1 MFGTDPFHVRGAL
14 SCVTTVCT
22 DLLCLKF
29 GADTET
35 KMKRGT
41 IIGATGGLIAGVSL
55 GALALA
61 APSFALFN
69 HSASLAAPAAAQLAL
84 PAMSQQA
91 RWGNLPNLADLVAA
105 VSPSVVQIQV
115 RSSSPVQKSQFNG
128 RNPFE
133 GTPFEEFFGNGAP
146 GQGQGQQ
153 GEAPDRFGSGSGF
166 FIEGGYIVTN
176 NHVVDDAKKMT
187 VVLEDGR
194 ELIGTLVGTDPKTD
208 LAVLKVSGNNIPR
221 GLPWGASTNAR
232 PGDSVFAVGSPF
244 GLGNTVTAGIVS
256 ARGRNINSGQYD
268 DFIQVD
274 APINQGNSGG
284 PLFDQTGSVIGVN
297 SAIYSPTGGNVG
309 IGFSIPSDMA
319 KGIVAQLIAHGSVER
334 GWLGV
339 GIGPVTQDIAS
350 SLNLASTK
358 GAMVQSVTDG
368 SPAAKAG
375 VKEGD
380 VILHFGEREIAHVQ
394 DLTRAVADTKAGT
407 TRDLKIM
414 RDGRPQT
421 LKVNID
427 ALKDDAAKPVLAS
440 ATPDAVAGATLSLS
454 DLGIGLT
461 AGDGGVLISSVKIN
475 SPAADAGIRVGDK
488 LVKVNQASATT
499 PDAAK
504 KAVDEAKKQNRNAVL
519 LQLQRDDTRFFVGVP
534 FSGG

>member
-1 MFGTDPFHVRGAL
+1 
-14 SCVTTVCT
+14 
-22 DLLCLKF
+22 
-29 GADTET
+29 
-35 KMKRGT
+35 MKRGT
-41 IIGATGGLIAGVSL
+41 VIGATGGLIAGVSL

-61 APSFALFN
+61 APAFGLFN
-69 HSASLAAPAAAQLAL
+69 HNASSAGATAAAQLAL
-84 PAMSQQA
+84 PTISQQA
-91 RWGNLPNLADLVAA
+91 RWGNLPNLADLVST

-115 RSSSPVQKSQFNG
+115 RSSSPVRQSQFQG

-133 GTPFEEFFGNGAP
+133 GTPFEDYFGAP
-146 GQGQGQQ
+146 GQGGQQQ
-153 GEAPDRFGSGSGF
+153 GEAPDRMGSGSGF

-187 VVLEDGR
+187 VVFDDGR
-194 ELIGTLVGTDPKTD
+194 EMEGTLVGTDPKTD
-208 LAVLKVSGNNIPR
+208 LAVLKVAGTNIPR
-221 GLPWGASTNAR
+221 GLPWGNSTNAR

-284 PLFDQTGSVIGVN
+284 PLFDQSGSVIGVN

-319 KGIVAQLIAHGSVER
+319 KGIVAQLIAHGTVER

-339 GIGPVTQDIAS
+339 SIGPVTPDIAS
-350 SLNLASTK
+350 SLNLASSK
-358 GAMVQSVTDG
+358 GAMVQGVTDG

-375 VKEGD
+375 IKEGD
-380 VILHFGEREIAHVQ
+380 VILHYGDREIGHVQ

-414 RDGRPQT
+414 RDGRAQT
-421 LKVNID
+421 LKVSID
-427 ALKDDAAKPVLAS
+427 ALKDDAAKPTLAS
-440 ATPDAVAGATLSLS
+440 ATPAPGAGTTLSLAE
-454 DLGIGLT
+454 LGLGL
-461 AGDGGVLISSVKIN
+461 ASGDGGLVVSSVKVN

-488 LVKVNQASATT
+488 LVKVNQTNATSA
-499 PDAAK
+499 DVAK
-504 KAVDEAKKQNRNAVL
+504 KAVDDAKKQNRNAVL
-519 LQLQRDDTRFFVGVP
+519 LQLQRNDTRFFVGVP
-534 FSGG
+534 FSGN

>member
-1 MFGTDPFHVRGAL
+1 MFAAFSWINNSLHPIHLPETR
-14 SCVTTVCT
+14 
-22 DLLCLKF
+22 
-29 GADTET
+29 ADTET
-35 KMKRGT
+35 YMKRGT
-41 IIGATGGLIAGVSL
+41 VIGATGGLIAGVSL

-61 APSFALFN
+61 APAFGLFSHN
-69 HSASLAAPAAAQLAL
+69 ASSTAATAAAQLAL
-84 PAMSQQA
+84 PAISQQA
-91 RWGNLPNLADLVAA
+91 RWGNLPNLADLVQA

-115 RSSSPVQKSQFNG
+115 RSSSPVRQSQFQG

-133 GTPFEEFFGNGAP
+133 GTPFEDFFGAP
-146 GQGQGQQ
+146 GQGGPGAQQ
-153 GEAPDRFGSGSGF
+153 PGEAPDRMGSGSGF

-187 VVLEDGR
+187 VVFDDGR
-194 ELIGTLVGTDPKTD
+194 EMEGTLVGTDPKTD
-208 LAVLKVSGNNIPR
+208 LAVLKVSGSNIPR
-221 GLPWGASTNAR
+221 GLPWGTSANAR

-284 PLFDQTGSVIGVN
+284 PLFDQSGAVIGVN

-319 KGIVAQLIAHGSVER
+319 KGIVAQLIATGSVER

-339 GIGPVTQDIAS
+339 SIGPVTPDIAS

-358 GAMVQSVTDG
+358 GAMVQGVTDG

-380 VILHFGEREIAHVQ
+380 VILHYGDREIGHVQ

-407 TRDLKIM
+407 SRDLKIM
-414 RDGRPQT
+414 RDGRAQT

-427 ALKDDAAKPVLAS
+427 ALKDDGAKPQLAS
-440 ATPDAVAGATLSLS
+440 ATPTPGAATTVDLA
-454 DLGIGLT
+454 DLGLGL
-461 AGDGGVLISSVKIN
+461 ASRDGSLVVSSVKVN

-488 LVKVNQASATT
+488 LVKVNQTNATT
-499 PDAAK
+499 ADAAK

-519 LQLQRDDTRFFVGVP
+519 LQLQRNDTRFFVGVP
-534 FSGG
+534 FSGK

>member
-1 MFGTDPFHVRGAL
+1 
-14 SCVTTVCT
+14 
-22 DLLCLKF
+22 
-29 GADTET
+29 
-35 KMKRGT
+35 MKRGT
-41 IIGATGGLIAGVSL
+41 VIGATGGLIAGVSL

-61 APSFALFN
+61 SPSFALFN
-69 HSASLAAPAAAQLAL
+69 QNASSTAATAAAQLAL
-84 PAMSQQA
+84 PAISQQA
-91 RWGNLPNLADLVAA
+91 RWGNLPNLADLVQA

-115 RSSSPVQKSQFNG
+115 RSSSPVRQSQFQG

-133 GTPFEEFFGNGAP
+133 GTPFEDFFGAP
-146 GQGQGQQ
+146 GRPGAQTP
-153 GEAPDRFGSGSGF
+153 GEAPDRMGSGSGF

-187 VVLEDGR
+187 VVFDDGR
-194 ELIGTLVGTDPKTD
+194 EMEGTLVGTDPKTD
-208 LAVLKVSGNNIPR
+208 LAVLKVSGKDLPR
-221 GLPWGASTNAR
+221 GLPWGSSANAR

-284 PLFDQTGSVIGVN
+284 PLFDQSGAVIGVN

-319 KGIVAQLIAHGSVER
+319 KGIVAQLIATGTVER

-339 GIGPVTQDIAS
+339 SIGPVTQDIAN
-350 SLNLASTK
+350 SLNLAAAK
-358 GAMVQSVTDG
+358 GAMVQGVTDG

-380 VILHFGEREIAHVQ
+380 IILHYGDREITHVQ

-407 TRDLKIM
+407 TRDLRIM
-414 RDGRPQT
+414 RDGRAQT

-427 ALKDDAAKPVLAS
+427 ALKDETAKPQLAS
-440 ATPDAVAGATLSLS
+440 ASTAPSSAATL
-454 DLGIGLT
+454 DLAELGLGL
-461 AGDGGVLISSVKIN
+461 AARDGGLVVASVKVN
-475 SPAADAGIRVGDK
+475 SPASDAGIRVGDK
-488 LVKVNQASATT
+488 LVKVNQTNATT
-499 PDAAK
+499 AEAAK

-519 LQLQRDDTRFFVGVP
+519 LQLQRNETRFFVGVP
-534 FSGG
+534 FSGN